1 MRRKRLQ
8 NGYGENTPLGSRA
21 WRFIEKAVDKM
32 LSNRMFKDVE
42 LGDIERAVLF
52 QVECWSTHRASTE
65 RGALYSAM
73 LKHEKERNR
82 KRKKPLTEVALKR
95 AAMST
100 VTRRRQ

>member
-8 NGYGENTPLGSRA
+8 NGYGENTPLGSKA
-21 WRFIEKAVDKM
+21 WRFIEKVVDKM

-52 QVECWSTHRASTE
+52 QVECWSTQKAASE

-73 LKHEKERNR
+73 LKREKERNR
-82 KRKKPLTEVALKR
+82 KRKKPLGEVQLKR
-95 AAMST
+95 SAMSK
-100 VTRRRQ
+100 VRRDR